1 MLEIDGAAGG
11 GQLVR
16 TALSLSTVTGDP
28 FRITDV
34 RAERPNPGLRPQHV
48 AAVRLL
54 ADVCDASVTGAEV
67 GSETIEFE
75 PGRVQAG
82 SYEVDIGTAGS
93 ITLLFDAALPLATVL
108 DGPLVVTARG
118 GTDVKWSPPM
128 DYFQSVK
135 LPLLRRYGL
144 AAAVDVDRRGFY
156 PEGGGKATL
165 RLWPSQLKPVDVPSP
180 ESSGA
185 AHVYSI
191 ATDDLAERDVAERQ
205 ARAAQAAL
213 DTLGVDIREGR
224 SASVAAT
231 STGSAIVVRLDRGP
245 VTAGADALGERG
257 TPAETVGD
265 RAVNRIRS
273 ILDTGAAVDTHLA
286 DQLLVFIGLAGGR
299 VTFPDAGDHVETNSA
314 VLDRFGYPVT
324 ITERARTVEATA
336 GENAAI

>member
-1 MLEIDGAAGG
+1 MLEIDGAVGG

-16 TALSLSTVTGDP
+16 TALSLSAVTGEP
-28 FRITDV
+28 FRIDDV
-34 RAERPNPGLRPQHV
+34 RAERPNPGLRPQHA

-54 ADVCDASVTGAEV
+54 ADVSDAAVAGAEV
-67 GSETIEFE
+67 GAETIEFE
-75 PGRVQAG
+75 PGRVHSE

-93 ITLLFDAALPLATVL
+93 ITLLFDAILPLATVL
-108 DGPLVVTARG
+108 DEPLAVTARG

-135 LPLLRRYGL
+135 LPLLRRYGI

-156 PEGGGKATL
+156 PEGGGKTTL
-165 RLWPSQLKPVDVPSP
+165 RLWRSQLKPVDVPSP
-180 ESSGA
+180 ENSGA
-185 AHVYSI
+185 AHIYSI

-205 ARAAQAAL
+205 ARAALAAL
-213 DTLGVDIREGR
+213 DALGVDIRERR

-273 ILDTGAAVDTHLA
+273 VLDTGAAVDTHLA

-299 VTFPDAGDHVETNSA
+299 VTFPHASDHVETNSA

-324 ITERARTVEATA
+324 ITERARAVVATA
-336 GENAAI
+336 GENAAT